1 MDSGFLSP
9 VCDRHFVGFLDG
21 GRRFARLFHPLVRR
35 DESLALVLGT
45 GARVENWWGWGA
57 LEETSAFTV
66 FNGGWCHRAR
76 RRPAL
81 LI

>member
-1 MDSGFLSP
+1 MDSGSLSP

-21 GRRFARLFHPLVRR
+21 GLGSLARLSHPLVRR

-57 LEETSAFTV
+57 LEETSAFTI
-66 FNGGWCHRAR
+66 FNGGWGRRAR
-76 RRPAL
+76 R
-81 LI
+81 